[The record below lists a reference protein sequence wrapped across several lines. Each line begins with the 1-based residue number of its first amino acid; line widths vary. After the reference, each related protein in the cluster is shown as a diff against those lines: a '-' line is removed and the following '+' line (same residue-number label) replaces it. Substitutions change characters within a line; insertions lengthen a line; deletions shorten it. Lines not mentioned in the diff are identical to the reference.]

1 MKKIGFIGAG
11 SMAEAMV
18 NGLPQSGLTAPG
30 HIYMTNRSNDSRLEE
45 LQDTYGVKPCRDKEE
60 FFSNTDII
68 VLAFKPKD
76 AAESIENIREYVKD
90 QLVISVIAGLTIHTI
105 QHYFGR
111 KLTIIRA
118 MPNTSAAIQQSAT
131 GFSASP
137 EASEAEIRMAKELL
151 ETIGEATLFEEK
163 HLDAVTAIAGS
174 GPAYVYRY
182 VEAMEKAAL
191 QVGLPEETAKELI
204 LQTMAGATEMLR
216 KSSKRPERL
225 RKEITSPGGTT
236 EAGLRA
242 LNERRFEEA
251 IIHCITET
259 AARSAEIK
267 EQFAGSVLQKTDQS

>member
-18 NGLPQSGLTAPG
+18 NGLLQSGMTKPE
-30 HIYMTNRSNDSRLEE
+30 HIYMTNRSNDQRLHE
-45 LQDTYGVKPCRDKEE
+45 LKETYGVQPCRDKRE
-60 FFSNTDII
+60 FFSQTDII

-76 AAESIENIREYVKD
+76 AAESIESIRDYVKN
-90 QLVISVIAGLTIHTI
+90 QLVISILAGLTIDTI

-111 KLTIIRA
+111 KLTVIRA
-118 MPNTSAAIQQSAT
+118 MPNTSAAIRKSAT

-137 EASEAEIRMAKELL
+137 EASEDEISLAKALL
-151 ETIGEATLFEEK
+151 ETIGEAVLFEER

-191 QVGLPEETAKELI
+191 QVGLPEETAKQLI
-204 LQTMAGATEMLR
+204 LQTMTGATEMLM

-242 LNERRFEEA
+242 LSERRFEEA
-251 IIHCITET
+251 IIYCITET
-259 AARSAEIK
+259 AARSAAIK
-267 EQFAGSVLQKTDQS
+267 EQFAGAALEKTKK

>member
-18 NGLPQSGLTAPG
+18 NGLAQSGMTAPG

-45 LQDTYGVKPCRDKEE
+45 LQKTYGVKPCRDKEE

-105 QHYFGR
+105 QQYFGR

-131 GFSASP
+131 GFSASS
-137 EASEAEIRMAKELL
+137 EASEAEIRTAKELL

-191 QVGLPEETAKELI
+191 QAGLPEETAKELI

-216 KSSKRPERL
+216 TSDKRPERL

-242 LNERRFEEA
+242 LDERRFEEA
-251 IIHCITET
+251 IMHCIAKPLT
-259 AARSAEIK
+259 RSAEIK

>member
-18 NGLPQSGLTAPG
+18 NGLLQSGLTAPG

-45 LQDTYGVKPCRDKEE
+45 LQDTYGVKPCRNKEE

-137 EASEAEIRMAKELL
+137 EASEAEIRTAKELL